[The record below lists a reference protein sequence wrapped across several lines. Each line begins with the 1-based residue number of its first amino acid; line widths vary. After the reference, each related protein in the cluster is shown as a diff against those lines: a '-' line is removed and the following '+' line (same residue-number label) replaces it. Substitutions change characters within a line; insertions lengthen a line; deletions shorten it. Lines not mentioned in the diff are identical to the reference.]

1 MAANEVGIWAG
12 GLQITQPPASGQLL
26 VGNGVDFTL
35 TNSNITWGNPIVIN
49 VPVTASQ
56 GITITTGGLTL
67 SSPPGS
73 SQIITFADGTTQST
87 AAVSPPSTITDFISG
102 LIPVPTNQNYNIV
115 INIPI
120 GATITQTSTIS
131 TSGTC
136 TATFYIN
143 TTPLGGAANSVSS
156 TLNTVTQSSANVV
169 AVGNSINMTVSSNS
183 SCANLAFTIKYT
195 RSLS

>member
-35 TNSNITWGNPIVIN
+35 TNSNITWGNPLVIG
-49 VPVTASQ
+49 VPVTVN
-56 GITITTGGLTL
+56 GIVQSTTGGFEF
-67 SSPPGS
+67 P
-73 SQIITFADGTTQST
+73 DGTTQTS
-87 AAVSPPSTITDFISG
+87 AAVSPPTTITDFISG